1 VHQLKNSFFL
11 SFSLPPFLPP
21 SLPPSIHQGRDGG
34 RREIEY
40 LNTRTGQPARA
51 TVELD
56 CQAEFQR
63 EFGAHF
69 AAGTTMPLPWGQ
81 MGGVGCCVRVRNAV
95 SYICTAADARVFA
108 TGCHCIFDLDATAG
122 RAAAAAGWR
131 VRRGSKGRAAA
142 DILLKE
148 L

>member
-1 VHQLKNSFFL
+1 LVHQLKNALFL
-11 SFSLPPFLPP
+11 SFSLAP

-40 LNTRTGQPARA
+40 LNTLTGQPARA

-81 MGGVGCCVRVRNAV
+81 MGAVGCCVPM
-95 SYICTAADARVFA
+95 CMP
-108 TGCHCIFDLDATAG
+108 
-122 RAAAAAGWR
+122 AAAAAAP
-131 VRRGSKGRAAA
+131 VYTLPAAPVVA
-142 DILLKE
+142 SVYAMPSPTFAPLPTPEFSQLDAPAYSTWTPLLGAH
-148 L
+148 